1 MLFHAGLLNI
11 LSAPCCINAM
21 FKAVKIMDDSK
32 FTKNMCKDIYCT
44 AKFDIIIIEK
54 TGISPYKMLKKR
66 LNTAQKKKFSI
77 RLFFSKCNQTAV
89 SSVFGY
95 IY

>member
-54 TGISPYKMLKKR
+54 LESVHTKCLKKD
-66 LNTAQKKKFSI
+66 
-77 RLFFSKCNQTAV
+77 
-89 SSVFGY
+89 
-95 IY
+95 